1 MHSRREI
8 VPWVLNSHRKM
19 DADLGFRS
27 QIKHGAV
34 QRMESKVVEAKHKM
48 NMMNVN
54 ELTN

>member
-1 MHSRREI
+1 
-8 VPWVLNSHRKM
+8 M